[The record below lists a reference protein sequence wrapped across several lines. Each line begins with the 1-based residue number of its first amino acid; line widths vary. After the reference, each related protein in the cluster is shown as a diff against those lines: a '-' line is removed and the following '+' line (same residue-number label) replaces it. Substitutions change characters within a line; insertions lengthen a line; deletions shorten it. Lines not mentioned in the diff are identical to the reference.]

1 MEYFVLSQSSSLSR
15 PLDLKALQTPHVVSE
30 NSWYIPN
37 LFVSWDRIL
46 SLFLNLVSL
55 ELKGKVLFS
64 KRSILHV
71 LKRKKKILV
80 FLPFPKKICL
90 KIWGKTRKW
99 WVGSKVILHSL
110 IQTLVLNYL
119 LTISEN
125 QMSIQNRFIPYIL
138 LCLVWYSISENNCGD
153 IGISVAKVKI

>member
-15 PLDLKALQTPHVVSE
+15 PLDLKALQTLHVVSE

-55 ELKGKVLFS
+55 ELKGNVLFS

-71 LKRKKKILV
+71 FKSKKKKILV
-80 FLPFPKKICL
+80 FLPFPRKICL
-90 KIWGKTRKW
+90 KIWGKIRKW

-110 IQTLVLNYL
+110 IQTLVLSYL

-125 QMSIQNRFIPYIL
+125 QMSIRNRFIPYIL
-138 LCLVWYSISENNCGD
+138 LCLVWYSISENICGD
-153 IGISVAKVKI
+153 MRDFCG